1 MPGWLCSR
9 SMLGVSWKTR
19 SDPWDNSQQLV
30 GVMQKPTVQT
40 PISSI
45 LGDKLINP
53 IGMGLYTHYKD
64 YLLPVDDHH
73 QYKVLIDSTYGWRAW
88 ARHISLK
95 IGFFW
100 RDFGGCYEK
109 SIMSSGLLAS
119 KQIWN
124 PRMVW
129 IGRWF
134 SFSNIW
140 FCVFHISFSGVFFDV
155 FLLPKTSHVLLPLLR
170 RRAPN
175 KTSTTNLGAHSV
187 ATCVTRGAIPR
198 SPRPK
203 KKNTGTPPWRVV
215 HLWPLLW
222 HCWYLVMYG
231 EGYEHLGHFFFGRGC
246 GTGLWR
252 MWILTCKETTLPD
265 KRTNMSPKKELY
277 FCFQ

>member
-100 RDFGGCYEK
+100 RDFGCCYEK

-134 SFSNIW
+134 PFQTFDFACSMLVFRGCFSMSSCSQRLPMFCFHCSEDVHQTRHLPPIW
-140 FCVFHISFSGVFFDV
+140 GSQRCHLCHPWCFPAIS
-155 FLLPKTSHVLLPLLR
+155 PT
-170 RRAPN
+170 
-175 KTSTTNLGAHSV
+175 
-187 ATCVTRGAIPR
+187 
-198 SPRPK
+198 PK
-203 KKNTGTPPWRVV
+203 KNPPGTGHGASFT
-215 HLWPLLW
+215 
-222 HCWYLVMYG
+222 
-231 EGYEHLGHFFFGRGC
+231 FGRGFGIV
-246 GTGLWR
+246 GTSSCMVKDVKELWR
-252 MWILTCKETTLPD
+252 MW
-265 KRTNMSPKKELY
+265 N
-277 FCFQ
+277 